1 MGATTCPARVA
12 PSKVAEQYGRR
23 TLSDADPAVA
33 AAALLLGYAV
43 QVQREPN
50 GTFYEMAD
58 EYLPRKFQAA
68 SRCWSL
74 ASLPLHPLFKV
85 ARDRLRRVERAMEII
100 NKHVE
105 LVAPPP

>member
-1 MGATTCPARVA
+1 
-12 PSKVAEQYGRR
+12 VAEQQYGRPCLR
-23 TLSDADPAVA
+23 DADPGVA

-43 QVQREPN
+43 EVQREPN

-85 ARDRLRRVERAMEII
+85 ARERLRRVERAMEII
-100 NKHVE
+100 GKDVE
-105 LVAPPP
+105 VIEPPP